1 MCLLLNLHISTMHT
15 INMQKESSKLPKLLL
30 VLLVATCSLFDFQAS
45 SNGLNGLLLTGLMGV
60 QSVFRYLIL
69 KEKSVFLVWLHCKIF
84 LLYTGCVFIILFL
97 HLLYVSVILGY
108 VTWYDLVDYFWV
120 WGPSKIFLNKLM
132 VIASLFYAILN
143 YGRFHKS
150 ILLSDSRRKLYRDR

>member
-1 MCLLLNLHISTMHT
+1 MHT

-69 KEKSVFLVWLHCKIF
+69 KEKSVFLV
-84 LLYTGCVFIILFL
+84 
-97 HLLYVSVILGY
+97 
-108 VTWYDLVDYFWV
+108 
-120 WGPSKIFLNKLM
+120 
-132 VIASLFYAILN
+132 
-143 YGRFHKS
+143 
-150 ILLSDSRRKLYRDR
+150 